1 MSEGKGKVEV
11 GKKYY
16 IMIHAYHHILCEIV
30 QMLGPQRAEVKNVRW
45 VASCRRGWEDFFKDG
60 CEKDTVLYKF
70 PDGEVSWTIGAF
82 IWEHEIP

>member
-1 MSEGKGKVEV
+1 MSEGNGKVEA
-11 GKKYY
+11 GKNYY
-16 IMIHAYHHILCEIV
+16 IMVHAYHHILCEIV

-45 VASCRRGWEDFFKDG
+45 VYSCRRGWSEFFSEG
-60 CEKDTVLYKF
+60 CKKDTVLHKF